1 MTARAATCA
10 PVAAMTPSSVRAAPR
25 TRTDRAVWD
34 IRSLKQPVGVA
45 AGLPN
50 MHLETSCVFSPD
62 GQMVATGTSARR
74 GHGSSGT
81 LAVFDALS
89 LHPVRTVPVT
99 ESSVVAVNWHPAL
112 NQIMCGNGDGTVTML
127 YSPAASKKGAL
138 LPIQKAPAAAST
150 EAFVGY
156 SQGGIQTPNA
166 LPLFKTLEGRSLKRI
181 RIKARQDP
189 VKSHRPEL
197 PVDGPGAGGRLGSS
211 VTQSIM
217 KSIIK
222 DTRRDEDPRE
232 ALLKFA
238 EIAEKDPKFVS
249 PAYQLTQPQPI
260 LDSALLEREA
270 AAEERRAAEEQ
281 AAAALSRKISSK
293 K

>member
-1 MTARAATCA
+1 M
-10 PVAAMTPSSVRAAPR
+10 
-25 TRTDRAVWD
+25 
-34 IRSLKQPVGVA
+34 I
-45 AGLPN
+45 
-50 MHLETSCVFSPD
+50 
-62 GQMVATGTSARR
+62 ATGTSVRK

-81 LAVFDALS
+81 LAIFSAANLD
-89 LHPVRTVPVT
+89 PVQSVPVT
-99 ESSVVAVNWHPAL
+99 ESSVVAVAWHPVL
-112 NQIMCGNGDGTVTML
+112 NQIVCGNGDGSATIL
-127 YSPAASKKGAL
+127 YSPELSKKGAL
-138 LPIQKAPAAAST
+138 LPIQKTPASSST

-197 PVDGPGAGGRLGSS
+197 PVDGPGVGGRLGSS

-217 KSIIK
+217 KNIIK

-249 PAYQLTQPQPI
+249 PAYQFTQPQPI
-260 LDSALLEREA
+260 LDSALLAREA
-270 AAEERRAAEEQ
+270 EAEERRAEEEQ
-281 AAAALSRKISSK
+281 AAAALSRKINSRK
-293 K
+293 E